1 MAWISDVL
9 LFIILVVM
17 SSIGVEVLKIRR
29 LLERSERSNPTERGP
44 DDAG

>member
-1 MAWISDVL
+1 MGWIVDVL

-29 LLERSERSNPTERGP
+29 LLEGRERSNPTERGP
-44 DDAG
+44 DDA